1 MPKMTEGTKWRPAAR
16 SLHSLAESKRLK
28 LRGERLQ
35 MVRRLWLLTCAGL
48 ALWVLGWK
56 SGSSVWVGWFYK
68 RVVPHWAS
76 GHGGWL
82 DVWADRCHARRTW
95 LLSSLAIRG
104 QLYSDRIGKKKRESW
119 QVNESI
125 LMYMVL
131 QKTEKRVWEK
141 LTCRDWMATKFGWC
155 FVNDNCISQ
164 KACWH

>member
-1 MPKMTEGTKWRPAAR
+1 MPKMTEGTKWRPAAS

-104 QLYSDRIGKKKRESW
+104 QLYSDRIGKKK
-119 QVNESI
+119 
-125 LMYMVL
+125 
-131 QKTEKRVWEK
+131 KRK
-141 LTCRDWMATKFGWC
+141 LTGQWEYFNVYGITEDRKES
-155 FVNDNCISQ
+155 VSVIQRN
-164 KACWH
+164 